1 MYLYITYKF
10 NNDTTAFCL
19 YWKNMKLK
27 KIFKDNSFIICIYYL
42 LFPQY
47 HILYLL
53 YLYTNNII
61 KRDLFRLLYTTFIY
75 IVLSKFYSIW
85 ITLLLQK
92 MSKKIPLSQ
101 NEIQPSFKGFL
112 EHINNKRIVQSRYD
126 KFFLK
131 IIYNIYNLTLNFY
144 FYIICIL
151 NVLIIFRI

>member
-10 NNDTTAFCL
+10 NNDTTTFCL

>member
-1 MYLYITYKF
+1 
-10 NNDTTAFCL
+10 
-19 YWKNMKLK
+19 
-27 KIFKDNSFIICIYYL
+27 
-42 LFPQY
+42 
-47 HILYLL
+47 
-53 YLYTNNII
+53 
-61 KRDLFRLLYTTFIY
+61 
-75 IVLSKFYSIW
+75 
-85 ITLLLQK
+85 